1 MYITYVAVVLV
12 TKNLSMSP
20 QIMQVSL
27 RNIIFRSTE
36 TIYSLRYKI

>member
-1 MYITYVAVVLV
+1 MYITYVAIVLV

-27 RNIIFRSTE
+27 RNYI
-36 TIYSLRYKI
+36 SLNRNYLFTPL